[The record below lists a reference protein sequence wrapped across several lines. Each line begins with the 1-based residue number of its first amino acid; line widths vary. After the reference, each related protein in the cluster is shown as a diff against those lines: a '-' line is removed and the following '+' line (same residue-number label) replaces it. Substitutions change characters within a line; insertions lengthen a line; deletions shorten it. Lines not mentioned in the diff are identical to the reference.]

1 VFEDGDRRPLNER
14 GYMLQGQ
21 QDEEIMSEALLCG
34 CGVLIRRRMTPA
46 EPNVTRARRVSGK
59 EAEKRQGRHKELIA
73 STSIGQNSP
82 IWI

>member
-34 CGVLIRRRMTPA
+34 CGVLIR
-46 EPNVTRARRVSGK
+46 
-59 EAEKRQGRHKELIA
+59 
-73 STSIGQNSP
+73 
-82 IWI
+82 